1 MQVALMSLGDKT
13 DDPVTGR
20 RFSAAERYAMT
31 LAAADIADRV
41 GLQGYY
47 IGEHHGISYT
57 FSSPAVVLAAIA
69 ARTKRL
75 RLGTAVALA
84 ANLDPL
90 RMVEDYATV
99 DVISGGRLELVTGR
113 GNFFVKTFDLFG
125 QNAEES
131 AARFAE
137 AMKLAC
143 ALWSGKPVHWQGR
156 FRAPITGQ
164 NLEPAPVQI
173 ERPPFWIGGGSSP
186 ETAKLAGQLGVNLML
201 PSAFGRP
208 DKFIEVA
215 DIYREAFAEAGHK
228 HAPGVGA
235 CWHGWVAENDAVATQ
250 RYEPRYRAYHA
261 FNLAVIK
268 SVTPNPPAFV
278 NVPFDYEL
286 LTTKGPAIV
295 GGPAKFAD
303 RLSELSQLV
312 GADLNLIKMDMGGVG
327 REEYLEMV
335 EILGADVLPQLDGFA
350 AEPVRA
356 VNG

>member
-1 MQVALMSLGDKT
+1 MQIALMSLGDKV

-31 LAAADIADRV
+31 LDAADIAERT
-41 GLQGYY
+41 GIQGYY

-57 FSSPAVVLAAIA
+57 FSSPAVVLGAMAS
-69 ARTKRL
+69 RTKRL

-99 DVISGGRLELVTGR
+99 DVISGGRVELVTGR
-113 GNFFVKTFDLFG
+113 GNFFTKTFDLFG
-125 QNAEES
+125 QSADDSAE
-131 AARFAE
+131 RFAE

-143 ALWSGKPVHWQGR
+143 ALWPGPPVHWEGR
-156 FRAPITGQ
+156 FRPPITGQ
-164 NLEPAPVQI
+164 HLEPTPLQL

-186 ETAKLAGQLGVNLML
+186 ETAKLAGQLGVSLML

-208 DKFIEVA
+208 DKFIPIA
-215 DIYREAFAEAGHK
+215 DIYREAFAEAGHR
-228 HAPGVGA
+228 HAPRVGA
-235 CWHGWVAENDAVATQ
+235 CWHGWVGENDAIARK
-250 RYEPRYRAYHA
+250 RYEPRYQAYHA
-261 FNLAVIK
+261 FNVAVIK
-268 SVTPNPPAFV
+268 SVNPNPPAYV
-278 NVPFDYEL
+278 SSPFDYEL
-286 LTTKGPAIV
+286 LSTKGPAIV

-303 RLSELSQLV
+303 RLIELSQLV

-335 EILGADVLPQLDGFA
+335 EILGSEIVPQLDRA
-350 AEPVRA
+350 ASRPA
-356 VNG
+356 LAANG